1 MANVEIYTKSWCGYS
16 HAAKAFLDARGVPY
30 REIDVTADPDTEQV
44 MIEWSGR
51 HTVPQ
56 IFIDGRS
63 IGGHD
68 DLVALDASDE
78 LNALLGR
85 RVAA

>member
-1 MANVEIYTKSWCGYS
+1 MTNVEIYTKSWCGYS
-16 HAAKAFLDARGVPY
+16 SAAKSFLEARGVPY
-30 REIDVTADPDTEQV
+30 TEIDVTDDPVTEQV

-68 DLVALDASDE
+68 DLVALDASGE
-78 LNALLGR
+78 LDRLLGKSL
-85 RVAA
+85 AA